1 MFRHNHNSKLYKY
14 TTEEKRHYKLY
25 KKKKVWVVAGVLLFG
40 PVAFV
45 PTYISANEVNQ
56 VEVVAE
62 AEPQT
67 DLEQITPTDESAS
80 VETTATSAAEITSE
94 TNAINAPVNSTS
106 KLVETTSDAVQ
117 TSETSQVA
125 QTSEALT
132 TTSETI
138 LVADENI
145 SENDTKATTSD
156 NGIATTATTEEE
168 YYTGSDVIK
177 IQAVTNGSTLGSIT
191 TEQTDDGSTVY
202 TYHAT
207 STGTN
212 QTKVGMTVT
221 YTGNKG
227 DTFTMVVTPS
237 NSQLTGFNNY
247 APTGSPQIEKLA
259 DGTIKYTWTIGGS
272 AETSTV
278 KQELP
283 AAGSLFYESNASAN
297 DPYPPYQ
304 GSAGGDATILA
315 TGDYY
320 QIDFLINGLKAPA
333 ETSAKIVLEKEFAV
347 TSSNVTDFIDSGNKI
362 NGVSQVNPDTNYLY
376 KTTLTKDAATYSLR
390 LKEYYLE
397 IPVPEHFVLDED
409 ETQKMLRTWPTGT
422 YIMYGAVSI
431 TQPGGEGTPIVVK
444 NIHTLAG
451 GTTQPEIYF
460 VGHYT
465 STETSGKSDIPS
477 GWYDLGDG
485 ERQYFGKIN
494 VDTKEEL
501 ATPLTGTGFNQ
512 NVLAAGSAQTT
523 EYYSVYLRVTNDQQT
538 TSMLVFHSPGY
549 NNNYTDRTSTQTI
562 GQATIKTPIS
572 ESGDPSAPVLFS
584 VGLNATGAAAFTPT
598 YHIELP
604 TQITSTGITMPLN
617 NVEDDFAD
625 YRSYNP
631 AQTGYTVV
639 VTGDDGST
647 VAQHLQAGENYN
659 PLTGLIDHFGIFS
672 TGAKLAEGVKIA
684 TYDVTP
690 DNEYFANAFQSSA
703 NSTGI
708 NDIATGM
715 ISVLGYLNKTANE
728 AESYV
733 VKIVVNSENRSV
745 PFNLTVVPI
754 ASQKLEIQG
763 YNYPTSNVGTGTN
776 QTVYQAGDTFTIG
789 VQVLGK
795 RYTPQTGV
803 NLDAGGILTGNA
815 NRTDT
820 DLPGHGLN
828 VPYLTVTDPILYFTL
843 PDQTQVTNFKNSNTF
858 YQITK
863 PPATGVPTPKITQ
876 TTNTDGQ
883 TVVILDWTGTGF
895 ELLPE
900 MLITLNLKVNENA
913 INGFDTARTADTLYE
928 YTETGKT
935 KDLYTAAQLAKL
947 GVLTDGLRAYNPNVN
962 SESNTTWIQV
972 GGDFSNT
979 TLPDSYKTQIKFAD
993 GTVADTMILDA
1004 ASNNAYL
1011 RIVALA
1017 VVSPGI
1023 LLQGTKDNALSAA
1036 GANYPTQ
1043 DYLEVNGEKQG
1054 LQTFQFGIVNNTDES
1069 ITNAISVLNLPQV
1082 DTADSNNET
1091 AKHEFTLNISGA
1103 GSVDSSPVNNVPNDA
1118 HTLYYVTQMATLSA
1132 DGQTVTFAD
1141 GTTWAKGD
1149 LIPASMLTADQVT
1162 DWSQIKSLILFVP
1175 SMTKESEL
1183 LYDFSAYSPT
1193 SLDNAGKQA
1202 VLTQVV
1208 GYDGQASLLKNSVT
1222 DTYAVYASMTFVDQ
1236 AGNQING
1243 HPTVT
1248 GQATL
1253 NQQTGTYDVNYPEL
1267 VGVPGETLKLGTAE
1281 TITGYEYVQTINSS
1295 STFKADGSTLV
1306 TRVYQVD
1313 QAKLLVGSLQGT
1325 LLATA
1330 TGDPNAN
1337 TGSNYSDTPTGVTD
1351 IVFSVTDDQLA
1362 KPGYTYT
1369 VTVVDLN
1376 GKRLTD
1382 SNGQSQ
1388 YQTLA
1393 QALVAQGVFDTTSDK
1408 NGATQ
1413 NFIVNY
1419 EGVFQQAV
1427 IISGNDPL
1435 DLIPKTVTAAQSQA
1449 PFYDD
1454 GKSGELMFYDDTQTP
1469 LISDDTTING
1479 TPGFKRENY
1488 RYTVLAPDGR
1498 SYTSL
1503 AEALA
1508 AKLTFDTT
1516 DNSGQTDSEVQV
1528 YQIIYEE
1535 DLQTLRVT
1543 IIDDQGTRTEA
1554 GAYTPTTLVA
1564 SQVLGTG
1571 LSNTAVTAETKQTLA
1586 QLVKNYTDQGYILVS
1601 QSATPD
1607 NYDNDP
1613 SVDQEVVVHLAHGTY
1628 EQAGE
1633 TKDVTQTIN
1642 YIYASGPSQGNQVAT
1657 PNIQQLTFTS
1667 TQTVDQVTG
1676 EILNTVWSPAQNT
1689 TSITSPVV
1697 AGYANDQ
1704 AVVAAE
1710 TFTYDSPDKVI
1721 TVYYNALEQV
1731 LTYTVIDDTTQIT
1744 LAQNVDLATGLTGM
1758 PLASSVSDDYQ
1769 AVIAAY
1775 LAQGYVLVSA
1785 DQLPAT
1791 YDNDENVA
1799 QNVTVH
1805 LKHGQTNQAGA
1816 NKVVTQTINYLYG
1829 NGPKQGQS
1837 AADTYTKSYTFTS
1850 VDTIDTVTNEVLS
1863 TAWSEAQ
1870 ETETVVSPT
1879 VSGYVPSRNEVVSQL
1894 LTHESF
1900 DQTETILY
1908 TAGTQSVQIHYV
1920 DMYGVSTA
1928 DSGVEITAQMQTLTG
1943 DAGSNY
1949 TNTLWDYA
1957 ANGYELLLAQPEA
1970 LSGTFD
1976 QDPDTAQDYYV
1987 YLTHVL
1993 NQVEGTPVTV
2003 TQKINYVYL
2012 TGPKAGQTAST
2023 PVSASQTFVPTYT
2036 VDQVTGQNVGE
2047 PSWAPDTAEFS
2058 AVVSPT
2064 IAGYEADTPEVL
2076 AVNVTPTSSDRV
2088 ITVNYNA
2095 LEQVLTY
2102 TVIDDT
2108 TQTTLVDNVDLATG
2122 LSEMPLASSVATD
2135 YQAVIAEYLAQ
2146 GYDLVSAD
2154 QLPATY
2160 DNNSAVTQNVTIHLK
2175 HGQEEQVGADKVVTQ
2190 TINYVYGNGPKKDQT
2205 AAETYTKSYTFTSVD
2220 TLDKVTG
2227 EVLHTVWS
2235 DAQATEAVIS
2245 PTVNGY
2251 LPSQTEV
2258 ASQLLTHDSSD
2269 QTTTVLYTAGT
2280 QNVQVHYLDMYGVAS
2295 GAQGVELIAQMQTLT
2310 GNAGASYTNTLWDY
2324 VANGYEL
2331 ISADAGASSG
2341 VFDEDP
2347 DVTQAYYVYLT
2358 HALSQVEGT
2367 PVTVTQTI
2375 NYVYL
2380 TGPKAGQTAS
2390 EPVRDSQTFVP
2401 TYTVDQVTGQNV
2413 GEPSWTP
2420 DTAEFS
2426 AVVSPTITGYEADMP
2441 EVLAVTIMPNSSD
2454 RVVTVNYNALEQRLT
2469 YTVIDDTTQTTLA
2482 ENVDL
2487 ATGLSEMPLASSV
2500 ATDYQAVIASYLA
2513 QGYILVSAEQL
2524 PTTYDSDATVTQN
2537 VVIHLA
2543 HGQATQAGVDKVVTQ
2558 TINYVYGNGPKKDQ
2572 NAAETYTKSY
2582 TFTSVDTVDQVTG
2595 EVLNTVWSEA
2605 QPTEIVLSPTIS
2617 GYLPSQT
2624 EVASQLLTHDSS
2636 DQVVTVLY
2644 MAGTQSVQVHYLD
2657 MYGVATGAQGVD
2669 LIARMQTLTGDAGAS
2684 YTNTLWD
2691 YAANGYE
2698 LISADAGASSGIFD
2712 EDPATAQVY
2721 YVYLTHTLSQVEG
2734 TPVTV
2739 SQTINYVYGNG
2750 PLAGQ
2755 TASDPVT
2762 ASRTFVPTYT
2772 VDQVT
2777 GQNVGEPTWTP
2788 PSAKFE
2794 LVITPT
2800 LAGYTPDLS
2809 EVAEEMITPTTPYSV
2824 ITVTYRA
2831 NDQRLTYTVI
2841 DDTSAKTL
2849 VKNIELAIGKTD
2861 SALESSVNDNYQ
2873 ALIAS
2878 YLAQGYVLASAD
2890 QLPTN
2895 FDHDDALD
2903 QNVTLHLVHGQTKKA
2918 GATKVVTQTIE
2929 YLYGNGPLKDQT
2941 AADTYT
2947 KSYTF
2952 TSIDTLDSV
2961 TGEILS
2967 TVWSD
2972 PQTTETV
2979 VSPTVD
2985 GYLPSQSEV
2994 ASQILTS
3001 ESPAQRVTVLYTA
3014 GEQLVKI
3021 HYIDMYDQANE
3032 QELTAQMQTLTGAAG
3047 ATYTNVLWD
3056 YAANG
3061 YELLEAQSQT
3071 TAGEFDEDP
3080 AETQDYYVYL
3090 THALKQVEGTPIT
3103 VSQTINYV
3111 YGSGP
3116 NKGQPVG
3123 DSKVTTTVF
3132 VPTYTIDQVT
3142 KQPVGEVSW
3151 GPQTVTLGAVNSP
3164 IIAGYTADQAVIPA
3178 VTITPTSENISQT
3191 VYYTADTQRVILQ
3204 VTDDETGEV
3213 LVDGEVLTQGES
3225 GSELPP
3231 DTSQTYEQLISEYRK
3246 RGYQVVSA
3254 TDLPPNFD
3262 TDSNVDQIVTLKLV
3276 HAKKVQTGADKVV
3289 KQTINYLYG
3298 NGPMQNQSAAPSV
3311 VQEYRFT
3318 STMVVDA
3325 VTDAVLTTTW
3335 SEPQSSGVV
3344 ISPMIQGYLPELA
3357 QVDATLITAEMDDLT
3372 QVVNYYA
3379 GEQTVKIHYID
3390 VDGVMPSPLGY
3401 VPSDG
3406 HEVAEFLQVLIGQSG
3421 TSYQNT
3427 LRQVAESGYKL
3438 VIAQPEATSG
3448 SFDNDPTN
3456 VQEYYVYLVHDT
3468 VTSVGE
3474 PITITDTVNYIYGNG
3489 PHVGQPVATPNV
3501 TTRTFTPT
3509 YTYDKVTGE
3518 LISVTWSGD
3527 GLIEA
3532 RIVPQIPGYTP
3543 DHWVI
3548 LSTIL
3553 TPEMTDRTQTVYY
3566 LLNDAVISQEIPA
3579 TVAPVTTQ
3587 TETKKVT
3594 VQETPR
3600 QVEQQNTSAKEQ
3612 PREMLVMAPELPQTG
3627 DSEAISLVFIGLGL
3641 LSSATLLGAF
3651 GKRCK
3656 KKTE

>member
-94 TNAINAPVNSTS
+94 TNATNAPVNSTS
-106 KLVETTSDAVQ
+106 ELVETTSDAVQ

-132 TTSETI
+132 TTSESI
-138 LVADENI
+138 LVADENV

-191 TEQTDDGSTVY
+191 TEQADDGSTVY

-304 GSAGGDATILA
+304 GSSGGDATILA

-347 TSSNVTDFIDSGNKI
+347 TSSNVIDFIDSGNKI

-409 ETQKMLRTWPTGT
+409 ETQKMLRTWPTGA

-538 TSMLVFHSPGY
+538 TSMLVFHRPGY

-647 VAQHLQAGENYN
+647 VTQHLQAGENYN
-659 PLTGLIDHFGIFS
+659 PLTGLIDHFGTFS

-684 TYDVTP
+684 AYDVTP

-715 ISVLGYLNKTANE
+715 ISVLGYLNTTANE

-763 YNYPTSNVGTGTN
+763 YNYPASNVGTGTN

-863 PPATGVPTPKITQ
+863 PPATGVPTPKTTQ

-883 TVVILDWTGTGF
+883 TVMILDWTGTGF

-947 GVLTDGLRAYNPNVN
+947 GVSTDGLRAYNPNVN

-1011 RIVALA
+1011 RIVAPA

-1281 TITGYEYVQTINSS
+1281 TITGYEYVQTTNSS

-1642 YIYASGPSQGNQVAT
+1642 YIYASGPNQGNQVAT

-1769 AVIAAY
+1769 AMIAAY

-1879 VSGYVPSRNEVVSQL
+1879 VSGYVPSQSEVVSQL

-1957 ANGYELLLAQPEA
+1957 ANGYELLLAQSEA

-1987 YLTHVL
+1987 YLTHAL
-1993 NQVEGTPVTV
+1993 NQVEGIPVTV
-2003 TQKINYVYL
+2003 TQTINYVYL

-2108 TQTTLVDNVDLATG
+2108 TQTTLAENVDLATG

-2175 HGQEEQVGADKVVTQ
+2175 HGQEEQAGADKVVTQ

-2220 TLDKVTG
+2220 TVDKVTG
-2227 EVLHTVWS
+2227 
-2235 DAQATEAVIS
+2235 
-2245 PTVNGY
+2245 
-2251 LPSQTEV
+2251 
-2258 ASQLLTHDSSD
+2258 
-2269 QTTTVLYTAGT
+2269 
-2280 QNVQVHYLDMYGVAS
+2280 
-2295 GAQGVELIAQMQTLT
+2295 
-2310 GNAGASYTNTLWDY
+2310 
-2324 VANGYEL
+2324 
-2331 ISADAGASSG
+2331 
-2341 VFDEDP
+2341 
-2347 DVTQAYYVYLT
+2347 
-2358 HALSQVEGT
+2358 
-2367 PVTVTQTI
+2367 
-2375 NYVYL
+2375 
-2380 TGPKAGQTAS
+2380 K
-2390 EPVRDSQTFVP
+2390 
-2401 TYTVDQVTGQNV
+2401 
-2413 GEPSWTP
+2413 
-2420 DTAEFS
+2420 
-2426 AVVSPTITGYEADMP
+2426 
-2441 EVLAVTIMPNSSD
+2441 
-2454 RVVTVNYNALEQRLT
+2454 
-2469 YTVIDDTTQTTLA
+2469 
-2482 ENVDL
+2482 
-2487 ATGLSEMPLASSV
+2487 
-2500 ATDYQAVIASYLA
+2500 
-2513 QGYILVSAEQL
+2513 
-2524 PTTYDSDATVTQN
+2524 
-2537 VVIHLA
+2537 
-2543 HGQATQAGVDKVVTQ
+2543 
-2558 TINYVYGNGPKKDQ
+2558 
-2572 NAAETYTKSY
+2572 
-2582 TFTSVDTVDQVTG
+2582 
-2595 EVLNTVWSEA
+2595 VLNTVWSEA

-2712 EDPATAQVY
+2712 EDSATAQVY

-2941 AADTYT
+2941 VADTYT

-2972 PQTTETV
+2972 TQTTETV

-3056 YAANG
+3056 YTANGYELVKVDPAALSGEFDEDPATTQDYYVYLTHALAQVVGTPVTVTQTINYLYQTGQLAGQPASETVTTSQTFVPMYTVDQVTKQNVSETVWTPPLAEFSAVVSPTISGYTADRSVVASVNVTPTSQDIVENVYYQAEIQKVTVTISDETTGVIISSGQVVTAGLSASGLSAAANQTYAQIIAYYQQQGYEVVSADPLPNSFDTDSKVDQVVNVKLIHGKKVTTEDKVVTQTINYLYGNGPNVGTSAATSVIKAYTFTATNVLDAVTGERLSTTWSQPQNTAVVVSPTVDGYLASQLEVASQKLTAASPDQTVTILYTAGPQTVNIHYIDMYDATGDGVELSAQKQTLTGDAGTAYQNVLWDYAANG
-3061 YELLEAQSQT
+3061 YELLEAQTQT

-3090 THALKQVEGTPIT
+3090 THALKQIEGTPIT

-3231 DTSQTYEQLISEYRK
+3231 DTSQTYEQLISEYQK

-3325 VTDAVLTTTW
+3325 VTDTVLTTTW

-3448 SFDNDPTN
+3448 SFDDDPTN

-3553 TPEMTDRTQTVYY
+3553 TPEMTDRIQTVYY